1 MGAAPLEG
9 DAMMKFRISVFECRV
24 PIADL
29 FATKTPGHEGSD
41 GVLICA
47 FVPSWLNRKLQIVNR
62 KPARPM
68 AGGSKIVRIFWALL
82 TGVLTFAVGVRQA
95 YGAAAQDPQRAT
107 VIVVV
112 GAAGTPEYASQFAEW
127 AGLWEKACSKGD
139 AGFAAIGLSG
149 VEEADDRAALQKALA
164 TKSQSFDSA
173 QDGEPVEP
181 QTTAALWLVLIGHGT
196 FDGRTA
202 KFNLRGPDF
211 SADELNEWLKP
222 LLRPVIV
229 INTASSSGPFL
240 STLSAP
246 ERVSTGHPRVVITA
260 TKSGFE
266 QNYTRF
272 GQFLAGAIA
281 DPQADLDKDGQTSVL
296 EAFLMASAGVDE
308 FYRAAGRLAT
318 EHALLDDNGDR
329 LGTRPDWFAGVR
341 PVQKAQAGASLD
353 GYRAGQFHLVQSP
366 AENRIPPQL
375 RATRDRLE
383 LEVVKL
389 RDAKEGFPQDEYF
402 RRLEKVLC
410 DIARIYEQTDE
421 TDNGL
426 K

>member
-1 MGAAPLEG
+1 
-9 DAMMKFRISVFECRV
+9 MMKFRISIFECRL

-82 TGVLTFAVGVRQA
+82 TGVLTFAVGARQA

-112 GAAGTPEYASQFAEW
+112 GAAGTPEYGSQFAEW
-127 AGLWEKACSKGD
+127 AGLWEKACTKGD
-139 AGFAAIGLSG
+139 ARFAAIGLDK
-149 VEEADDRAALQKALA
+149 VEEADQSGNSTPASSGLTDDRAALQKVLA
-164 TKSQSFDSA
+164 TESQSFDSA

-181 QTTAALWLVLIGHGT
+181 QTPAALWLVLIGHGT

-202 KFNLRGPDF
+202 KFNLRGPDL
-211 SADELNEWLKP
+211 SSDELNEWLKP
-222 LLRPVIV
+222 LLRPVVV

-246 ERVSTGHPRVVITA
+246 DRVVITA

-272 GQFLAGAIA
+272 GQFLAGAVA

-296 EAFLMASAGVDE
+296 EAFLIASARVEE

-341 PVQKAQAGASLD
+341 PVQKAEAGASLD
-353 GYRAGQFHLVQSP
+353 GYRAGQLHLIQSP
-366 AENRIPPQL
+366 AENKIPPQL

-389 RDAKEGFPQDEYF
+389 RDAKESFSQDEYF
-402 RRLEKVLC
+402 SRLEKLLC
-410 DIARIYEQTDE
+410 DIARIYEQTDKA
-421 TDNGL
+421 DDGL